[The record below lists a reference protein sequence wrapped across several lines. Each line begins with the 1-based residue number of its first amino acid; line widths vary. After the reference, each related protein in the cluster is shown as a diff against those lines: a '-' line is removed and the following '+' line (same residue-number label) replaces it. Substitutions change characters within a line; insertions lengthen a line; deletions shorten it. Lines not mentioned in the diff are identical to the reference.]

1 MKARGSNTPRL
12 AHVSIAPAFFSG
24 QDRTENQIMH
34 SLAFKFN
41 FEVLRPSGPSM
52 VLQLA
57 RGLI

>member
-1 MKARGSNTPRL
+1 
-12 AHVSIAPAFFSG
+12 
-24 QDRTENQIMH
+24 MH